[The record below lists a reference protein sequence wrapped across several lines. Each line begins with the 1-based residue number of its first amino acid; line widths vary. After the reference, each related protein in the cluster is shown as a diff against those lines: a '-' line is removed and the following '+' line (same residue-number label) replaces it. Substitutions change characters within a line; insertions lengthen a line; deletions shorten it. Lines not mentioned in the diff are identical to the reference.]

1 MKKSTPVIILICMI
15 LLLSSCGNVN
25 SSQKQA
31 EAETGTETADNNN
44 ESQAEEAA
52 ESGQSDAADFSD
64 SNGNLVVKDAVKTS
78 ENKMTVEELEE
89 KLSEQPVRVVEAEV
103 TSGSDERFG
112 SSYNADMIVPKILNE
127 SEKPVKDINVYFV
140 GWDENNLPVVLE
152 SNLTQYK
159 AGYVSNLILGGVNLP
174 VGETTNPDDADVFQ
188 LSPVNE
194 TCGIHKAKAI
204 VAVYSTFDGEIWKN
218 PYLQDW
224 IDLYEGK
231 PLD

>member
-31 EAETGTETADNNN
+31 EAETGTEDADNNN

-89 KLSEQPVRVVEAEV
+89 KISEQPVRVVEAEV

-159 AGYVSNLILGGVNLP
+159 ADRKSVV
-174 VGETTNPDDADVFQ
+174 
-188 LSPVNE
+188 
-194 TCGIHKAKAI
+194 
-204 VAVYSTFDGEIWKN
+204 
-218 PYLQDW
+218 
-224 IDLYEGK
+224 
-231 PLD
+231 